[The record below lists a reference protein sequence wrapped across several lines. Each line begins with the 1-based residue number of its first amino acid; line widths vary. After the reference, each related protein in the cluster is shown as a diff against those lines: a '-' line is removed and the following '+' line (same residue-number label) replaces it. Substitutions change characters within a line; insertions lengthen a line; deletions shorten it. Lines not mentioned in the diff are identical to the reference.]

1 VLVAPKV
8 AIALPFEA
16 GGPARPDQSLCGA
29 YRLQKT
35 DEFSSVFAF
44 RRALRGRF
52 YTLHYRP
59 NELESARLGVTVAKK
74 LVRRANGRN
83 LVKRIAREVFRR
95 QRKDLPTC
103 DLVIRLH
110 ASITGVHRA
119 ALHLDL
125 RQLLNRLP
133 GALGHIGIST

>member
-1 VLVAPKV
+1 MLVAPKV
-8 AIALPFEA
+8 VIALPFEA

-59 NELESARLGVTVAKK
+59 NELGSARFGVTVAKK

-95 QRKDLPTC
+95 QREDLPAC
-103 DLVIRLH
+103 DLVVRLH
-110 ASITGVHRA
+110 ASIAGVRRA

-125 RQLLNRLP
+125 RQLLKRLP